1 MTLPGG
7 VLLVLDP
14 SWTGSEV
21 KRFFSGNGIKASRVT
36 ELGFAENAYF
46 VETEPGFPS
55 LQLANTLAGEE
66 GVVISS
72 PNWTTEVTTDDGDE
86 NEDPVEDPGDTIG
99 TAIDLTLDTKVNATI
114 SSYEDLDY
122 YRFQLVESTVIW
134 IHASLSSFTVLDTDG
149 EEVLP
154 EGNDGGFRRGKSIRR
169 LGAGVYYLKFSHRTS
184 CSTEDINCLGPYYV
198 QVNAISDQ
206 GDTIESA
213 TLLNVSPGYDIA
225 DSWNPAYSTVGD
237 LPSESDVDF
246 FKVELDAAT
255 EVVIRVD
262 AQLVLDW
269 FGFHNTVSL
278 AVFDKDGNPLHP
290 PGVGMSWNGDR
301 SYSLN
306 AGTYYFRL
314 ARLIQDWTSDKMWYY
329 HVWFYE
335 NLEYTKF
342 IEDCTGIETPF
353 GDPLSGCQT
362 HLGSSETGDLGINV
376 QDVWETNKGEGIY
389 VAVVDR
395 EVDYDHEDLRDN
407 INRTLSHDYI
417 EEDQLVLRLTGHG
430 TSVAGLIAARD
441 NELGVRGVAPRATI
455 VGYNYL
461 ENGTLLNRAD
471 ALTRNMDLVAVSNAS
486 FGKTG
491 TGHPRPVSQTYT
503 MALETGVSQGFGG
516 KGTFYVHSAG
526 NSHSYTSHVNLRE
539 QKNFYAVTTV
549 CSVESDGTRADYS
562 ETGYAL
568 WVCAPI
574 AKVTTENWNRYSD
587 DFGGTSSAAPLVSG
601 VAALIR
607 SAHPSLTWRDVK
619 LILAASAQHNDPDNA
634 SWREGALEYNSV
646 TERYFYNPE
655 YGFGVIDAEAALD
668 LAESWTNLPPM
679 KSTGADSGEIDL
691 TIPDLTEDGDSTTVT
706 RELFLNSDVGFT
718 EFVEVTIDFH
728 HPAFRDLDIE
738 IESPSGTFSKLT
750 VPSEKNGL
758 RRSELYST
766 FRFGSAAHL
775 GEDPSGV
782 WTLRVTDHFEELEIT
797 SRPAGWSLGKI
808 KGWSIKVYGH
818 GLGVAPPSIL
828 ILPQDQD
835 WHDVPESAAPSS
847 PQDLVVIPGDGR
859 LTVKWLPSDE
869 EDSPPVTAYKVQW
882 KRGAQGWDTPG
893 DVFEGTVTHLAN
905 LVTGGGEYA
914 VQVPALTNG
923 VAYTVRV
930 IAVTSTGDSRLGEI
944 RRVIPGIPGVA
955 AILQELCD
963 RTEQVRDAV
972 MARKSYIGDCS
983 IVTNLHL
990 ETVRGLDLED
1000 SGIEALLAEDFRGL
1014 SNLEWLALSANDLSE
1029 LPEGVFDD
1037 LSSLERLT
1045 LSSNDLS
1052 ALPEGVF
1059 NDLSSLE
1066 ILTLY
1071 SNDLS
1076 ALPEGVFDDLT
1087 NLERLDL
1094 SGNDF
1099 STLPEGVFD
1108 DLTNLKQLSL
1118 SGNDLSEWPES
1129 VFNDLSS
1136 LEWLSLHGND
1146 LSELP
1151 EGALDGLTNMERLF
1165 LYQNAL
1171 SKLPEGVFD
1180 KLSNLR
1186 VLYLW
1191 GNDLSALP
1199 EGVFDD
1205 LTNLES
1211 LALGANDLSALPE
1224 GVFDDLSSL
1233 ELLTLARNG
1242 LSALPEG
1249 VFDDLSS
1256 LESLTLD
1263 GNDLSALPEGV
1274 FDDLTN
1280 LESLALG
1287 ANDLSGLPDDLFDG
1301 LSGIRQL
1308 ELHDN
1313 PGAPFT
1319 FTAELSQVAAVAVVI
1334 ELAQAVPFDMVV
1346 TLSAQGGLLST
1357 STVTVD
1363 AGTSRSEQIR
1373 VTPDDEGPVT
1383 LTLVSAA
1390 FQSSAPAG
1398 GLNFQ
1403 FEGIEAVLGQPLTLR
1418 DAKGD
1423 NTPAT
1428 GLPTIVGTTRM
1439 GETLTAH
1446 TSGIHDADGLTGAT
1460 FSYQWIVNDT
1470 NADTEIQ
1477 GATASSYT
1485 LVSAD
1490 ERKMIKV
1497 TVTFIDNG
1505 FNEESLTSEPT
1516 ATVSPPK
1523 YTKVPDTP
1531 DTPTGTAVF
1540 IGGVDLEWNEVPE
1553 AESYEVQS
1561 FRNGQWIDLPGDGVE
1576 IAFYGAGAIIS
1587 QLNHEGAS
1595 YWFRVRAGNPLGYSE
1610 WSDYHWMEPTYTH
1623 DSGKQVRPGNVSPT
1637 GVPTIVGTAHVGETL
1652 TASASAIEDANGLG
1666 RVKFSY
1672 QWVSYN
1678 GTTDTDIRRATDA
1691 AYTLTTADQGKTIKV
1706 RVSFTDR
1713 GGYAESL
1720 TSAESQAVT
1729 NNDSASNTPATGLPT
1744 ISGTAQVGKTLTAD
1758 TSGIDDADGLDN
1770 VAFSFQWLADDVDI
1784 TGATSDTY
1792 TLVEADFDKAVKV
1805 RVIFNDDDA
1814 NEETLTSEPTAAV
1827 AAKPNSP
1834 ATGAPTISGT
1844 VRVGDLLTAHTSDIA
1859 DPDGLNNVEYNF
1871 NWGAGDYLRVMGDY
1885 NTYRVQARDVGLTI
1899 KVWVG
1904 FTDEEGNLEILTSAD
1919 TVAVVATT
1927 PAAPQHLNVS
1937 HHGTGALDLSWE
1949 APIAD
1954 WMGEI
1959 DGKGTHG
1966 DGGSPITGYKVQ
1978 WKSGSEDYDGS
1989 AGSTRQ
1995 AEITDPASR
2004 THTITGLTDG
2014 VEYAVRVIAVNDVG
2028 DGPPSDEATGTPRE
2042 TTPPELATATVD
2054 GPTLTLTYDE
2064 DLDENSEPSS
2074 DAFSVAVGGTGRAV
2088 DGVSV
2093 SGSSVILTL
2102 GSVVTSEDTVT
2113 VSYTV
2118 PTDAAAPQIQDDA
2131 GNPAASFSDQDVEDN
2146 TPPPANTPAT
2156 GAPTITGTAQV
2167 GDTLTVETSA
2177 IDDADGLD
2185 NVGYSYQW
2193 LADDTEIAGATDPTY
2208 TLVDDDAGLTI
2219 KVQVSFF
2226 DDKNNPETLTSAATA
2241 AVQTQEPNSL
2251 PTVTGPTDVDYAEN
2265 SVSSVAT
2272 YIAVD
2277 PEGEAIK
2284 WSVSGTDHVLFS
2296 ITSGVLELLTP
2307 PNYENPIDEGE
2318 DNGYLV
2324 DVTATDSSGAAVTIA
2339 VTVTVT
2345 DVYDPNIVLV
2355 MADEGGYELFGA
2367 YGSTQYRT
2375 PRIDEIAAAG
2385 VRFTHAYSKPG
2396 STPSRVA
2403 LMTGKSNVRNY
2414 VDWGTL
2420 LPGEYTIADLFS
2432 DAGYATAIAGKWQ
2445 LQGRPNYIT
2454 GVAAEESGFDTYCL
2468 WYSDI
2473 SERRYWQPTF
2483 ECDGQVIDYAAL
2495 DYGPDELVDFL
2506 DGFIE
2511 SNQDKPF
2518 FAYYSMLL
2526 PHAPFDALPPTAQ
2539 CVDADNAQCV
2549 FEDMVAYMDYNV
2561 GRIYDKLESLGLLDN
2576 TVFLFTSD
2584 NGTPES
2590 KVSHLDGEAIHGEKG
2605 EPTDGSTHVPLIV
2618 HAPGATGGQV
2628 IDDLIDFTDFLPT
2641 LADAAGLTLPADV
2654 TVDGQSFWD
2663 RLQGG
2668 SGNLRE
2674 WIYTYYFPE
2683 PYTDRW
2689 NFPREHP
2696 EVAYV
2701 RNKTFKLYASG
2712 DLYDLSV
2719 DRHEVR
2725 PLAEDDEDSR
2735 AARAALQAVLDSM
2748 PEQGQEIVW
2757 DSVLTP
2763 PPATE
2768 PRPRWRPVLRSAT
2781 VNGAELSLAYAGG
2794 LKTQANPGSDAFSVE
2809 VEGTGRTVTSVSL
2822 TEEEVTLTLASAV
2835 TVGQTVTVSYTPP
2848 SEKPL
2853 RRKYQSKGN
2862 KAAALTEE
2870 PVRNDTGLGPPT
2882 FTATGAPSIG
2892 GTAQVGE
2899 TLTVDT
2905 SGIDDEDGL
2914 ANVSFSYQWLANDA
2928 EIVGATDPTY
2938 TLVDDDAGLTIKV
2951 QVSFFDDKNNQE
2963 TLTSEATATVVT
2975 PLTAG
2980 FRDAPPSHNG
2990 SDTFTFRIAFS
3001 EPISISYKTLRDDS
3015 LDVTNGSATKAK
3027 RVDGQSDLWEIT
3039 VEPDS
3044 NAAVTVVLPITEDC
3058 AAQDAVC
3065 TRDGTEL
3072 SNRSE
3077 LTVPGPA
3084 AANSPATGAPI
3095 ISGTARVGET
3105 LTVDT
3110 SGIEDADG
3118 MSGAVF
3124 SYQWLANDAEITG
3137 ATGDTYTLVEADFDK
3152 AVKVRVIFNDDDANE
3167 ETLTSEATASV
3178 APRPNTPATGL
3189 PTITGT
3195 AQVGETLTADIS
3207 GIGDDDGLDNVGY
3220 SYQWLADDT
3229 EITGATSSSYTLV
3242 DADAGLTIKVKVSF
3256 FDDKNNPET
3265 LTSAA
3270 TATVVTPL
3278 TAEFQDV
3285 PDKHL
3290 GTGVFTFDIAFSE
3303 PISIGYVTLRDDSL
3317 EVTNGSATKANRVN
3331 GQSDLW
3337 KITVEPDS
3345 DADVT
3350 VVLPITEDCG
3360 SDGAVCTRDGTK
3372 LSNRSELTVPGPA
3385 AANSPATGAPIISG
3399 TARVG
3404 ETLTADTSGIDD
3416 ADGMSGAVFSYQWL
3430 ADGVEITGATSDT
3443 YTLVDADFDK
3453 AVKVR
3458 VIFNDD
3464 DDNEETLTSER
3475 RRRLQPK
3482 QRCPMLRRA

>member
-1 MTLPGG
+1 MNARPANRRLISRAALVLLALVALAILFVGTPTASADEPPSPLHAAPPDAPLRLRVSPGESGELVASWRAPYDDGGSPITEYRVQWKSGSRNYDDSASSPRQAVIADPTRLTYTIGGLRSGTEYTVRVIATNSVGDGPPSLEESATTHPEPGDEPDGSTGGYGQDGVYTWWDGDREMRVRIEPDEDPQRYGGGEGEPVFRSDSGGGVMTLPGG

-21 KRFFSGNGIKASRVT
+21 KRFFSRNGIKASRVT

-154 EGNDGGFRRGKSIRR
+154 EGNDGGFHRGKSVRR
-169 LGAGVYYLKFSHRTS
+169 LGAGVYYLKFSHRTP
-184 CSTEDINCLGPYYV
+184 CSTDINCLGPYYV

-278 AVFDKDGNPLHP
+278 AVFDEDGNPLHP

-417 EEDQLVLRLTGHG
+417 EEDQLVLRPTGHG

-808 KGWSIKVYGH
+808 EGWSIKAYGH

-1014 SNLEWLALSANDLSE
+1014 SNLGWLALSANDLSE

-1087 NLERLDL
+1087 NLKQLSL
-1094 SGNDF
+1094 SGNDL
-1099 STLPEGVFD
+1099 SALPEGVFD

-1263 GNDLSALPEGV
+1263 GNDLS
-1274 FDDLTN
+1274 
-1280 LESLALG
+1280 
-1287 ANDLSGLPDDLFDG
+1287 GLPDDLFDG

-1319 FTAELSQVAAVAVVI
+1319 FTAELSQVAAVAVVV

-1363 AGTSRSEQIR
+1363 AGTSRSKQIR

-1398 GLNFQ
+1398 GLTAHNFQ

-1428 GLPTIVGTTRM
+1428 GLPTIVGITRT

-1446 TSGIHDADGLTGAT
+1446 TSGIHDADGWLTGAT
-1460 FSYQWIVNDT
+1460 
-1470 NADTEIQ
+1470 
-1477 GATASSYT
+1477 
-1485 LVSAD
+1485 
-1490 ERKMIKV
+1490 
-1497 TVTFIDNG
+1497 
-1505 FNEESLTSEPT
+1505 
-1516 ATVSPPK
+1516 
-1523 YTKVPDTP
+1523 
-1531 DTPTGTAVF
+1531 
-1540 IGGVDLEWNEVPE
+1540 
-1553 AESYEVQS
+1553 
-1561 FRNGQWIDLPGDGVE
+1561 
-1576 IAFYGAGAIIS
+1576 
-1587 QLNHEGAS
+1587 
-1595 YWFRVRAGNPLGYSE
+1595 
-1610 WSDYHWMEPTYTH
+1610 
-1623 DSGKQVRPGNVSPT
+1623 
-1637 GVPTIVGTAHVGETL
+1637 
-1652 TASASAIEDANGLG
+1652 
-1666 RVKFSY
+1666 FSY

-1744 ISGTAQVGKTLTAD
+1744 ISGTARVGETLTVD
-1758 TSGIDDADGLDN
+1758 TSGIDDADGMSGA
-1770 VAFSFQWLADDVDI
+1770 VFSYQWLANDAEI
-1784 TGATSDTY
+1784 TGATGDTY

-1805 RVIFNDDDA
+1805 RVIFNDDDD

-1827 AAKPNSP
+1827 MAKPNSP

-1844 VRVGDLLTAHTSDIA
+1844 VRVGEILTAHTSDIA

-1904 FTDEEGNLEILTSAD
+1904 FTDEEGNLEILTSVD

-1954 WMGEI
+1954 LIGEI
-1959 DGKGTHG
+1959 NGKGTHG
-1966 DGGSPITGYKVQ
+1966 DGGSAITGYKVQ

-2054 GPTLTLTYDE
+2054 GATLTLTYDE
-2064 DLDENSEPSS
+2064 DLDEASEPSS
-2074 DAFSVAVGGTGRAV
+2074 DAFSATVGGTGRAV

-2102 GSVVTSEDTVT
+2102 GSAVASGATVT

-2118 PTDAAAPQIQDDA
+2118 PTDAAAARIRDLA
-2131 GNPAASFSDQDVEDN
+2131 GNATASFTGHAVTNN
-2146 TPPPANTPAT
+2146 TPKPNSPAT
-2156 GAPTITGTAQV
+2156 GLPTITGTAQV
-2167 GDTLTVETSA
+2167 GETLTADISG
-2177 IDDADGLD
+2177 IGDDDGLPAESEFD
-2185 NVGYSYQW
+2185 YQW
-2193 LADDTEIAGATDPTY
+2193 IAGTTDIAGATGSSYAP
-2208 TLVDDDAGLTI
+2208 LVADLDKTI
-2219 KVQVSFF
+2219 KVRVSF
-2226 DDKNNPETLTSAATA
+2226 
-2241 AVQTQEPNSL
+2241 
-2251 PTVTGPTDVDYAEN
+2251 
-2265 SVSSVAT
+2265 
-2272 YIAVD
+2272 
-2277 PEGEAIK
+2277 
-2284 WSVSGTDHVLFS
+2284 
-2296 ITSGVLELLTP
+2296 
-2307 PNYENPIDEGE
+2307 
-2318 DNGYLV
+2318 
-2324 DVTATDSSGAAVTIA
+2324 
-2339 VTVTVT
+2339 
-2345 DVYDPNIVLV
+2345 
-2355 MADEGGYELFGA
+2355 
-2367 YGSTQYRT
+2367 
-2375 PRIDEIAAAG
+2375 
-2385 VRFTHAYSKPG
+2385 
-2396 STPSRVA
+2396 
-2403 LMTGKSNVRNY
+2403 
-2414 VDWGTL
+2414 
-2420 LPGEYTIADLFS
+2420 
-2432 DAGYATAIAGKWQ
+2432 
-2445 LQGRPNYIT
+2445 
-2454 GVAAEESGFDTYCL
+2454 
-2468 WYSDI
+2468 
-2473 SERRYWQPTF
+2473 
-2483 ECDGQVIDYAAL
+2483 
-2495 DYGPDELVDFL
+2495 
-2506 DGFIE
+2506 
-2511 SNQDKPF
+2511 
-2518 FAYYSMLL
+2518 
-2526 PHAPFDALPPTAQ
+2526 
-2539 CVDADNAQCV
+2539 
-2549 FEDMVAYMDYNV
+2549 
-2561 GRIYDKLESLGLLDN
+2561 
-2576 TVFLFTSD
+2576 
-2584 NGTPES
+2584 
-2590 KVSHLDGEAIHGEKG
+2590 
-2605 EPTDGSTHVPLIV
+2605 
-2618 HAPGATGGQV
+2618 
-2628 IDDLIDFTDFLPT
+2628 
-2641 LADAAGLTLPADV
+2641 
-2654 TVDGQSFWD
+2654 
-2663 RLQGG
+2663 
-2668 SGNLRE
+2668 
-2674 WIYTYYFPE
+2674 
-2683 PYTDRW
+2683 
-2689 NFPREHP
+2689 
-2696 EVAYV
+2696 
-2701 RNKTFKLYASG
+2701 
-2712 DLYDLSV
+2712 
-2719 DRHEVR
+2719 
-2725 PLAEDDEDSR
+2725 
-2735 AARAALQAVLDSM
+2735 
-2748 PEQGQEIVW
+2748 
-2757 DSVLTP
+2757 
-2763 PPATE
+2763 
-2768 PRPRWRPVLRSAT
+2768 
-2781 VNGAELSLAYAGG
+2781 
-2794 LKTQANPGSDAFSVE
+2794 
-2809 VEGTGRTVTSVSL
+2809 
-2822 TEEEVTLTLASAV
+2822 
-2835 TVGQTVTVSYTPP
+2835 
-2848 SEKPL
+2848 
-2853 RRKYQSKGN
+2853 
-2862 KAAALTEE
+2862 
-2870 PVRNDTGLGPPT
+2870 
-2882 FTATGAPSIG
+2882 
-2892 GTAQVGE
+2892 
-2899 TLTVDT
+2899 
-2905 SGIDDEDGL
+2905 
-2914 ANVSFSYQWLANDA
+2914 
-2928 EIVGATDPTY
+2928 
-2938 TLVDDDAGLTIKV
+2938 DDDRN
-2951 QVSFFDDKNNQE
+2951 FQE
-2963 TLTSEATATVVT
+2963 TLTSEATATVIAAVT
-2975 PLTAG
+2975 PLTAE
-2980 FRDAPPSHNG
+2980 FQDAPPSHNG

-3065 TRDGTEL
+3065 TRDGTKLSNRSELTVPGPAAANSPATGAPIISGTARVGETLTVDTSGIDDADGMSGAVFSYQWLADGVDIAGATSDTYTPVADDVGKAVKVRVIFNDDDNNEETLTSEATAAVEPRPNTPASGLPTIDGTAQVGETLTVDTSGIDDADGIGNATFSYQWIAGTTDISGATGSTYTLVADDVGKAIRVRVSFDDDRNFLETLTSAATATVVTPLTAGFQDAPDKHLGTGVFTFEISFSEPISISYKTLRDDSLDVTNGSATKAKRLNGQSDLWEITVEPDSNAAVTVVLPITEDCESDGAVCTRDGTKL

-3124 SYQWLANDAEITG
+3124 SYQWLADGVEITG
-3137 ATGDTYTLVEADFDK
+3137 ATSDTYTLVEADFNK
-3152 AVKVRVIFNDDDANE
+3152 AVKVRVIFNDDDNNE
-3167 ETLTSEATASV
+3167 ETLTSPATAAVAAETAVPDAPRSLNVSPDDTGTLDVSWEAPASDGGSAITGYKVQWKRVGDSWDTPADVFEETVSRMTHTITGLTDGVEYAVRVIAVNDVGDGPPSDEATGTPRETTPPELATATVDGRTLTLTYDEDLDENSEPSSDAFSV
-3178 APRPNTPATGL
+3178 AVVGTGRAVDRVSVAGDTVTLTLASAVTAADTVTVSYTAPTDAAAPRIQDEAGNPAASFSDQDVENNTPPPANTPATGA
-3189 PTITGT
+3189 PTISGT
-3195 AQVGETLTADIS
+3195 VRVGETLTAETSAIADA
-3207 GIGDDDGLDNVGY
+3207 DGLDNVGY
-3220 SYQWLADDT
+3220 SYQWLANGAD
-3229 EITGATSSSYTLV
+3229 IAGATSDTYTLV
-3242 DADAGLTIKVKVSF
+3242 ETDVGLTIKVKVSF
-3256 FDDKNNPET
+3256 RDDKNNPET

-3270 TATVVTPL
+3270 MA
-3278 TAEFQDV
+3278 
-3285 PDKHL
+3285 
-3290 GTGVFTFDIAFSE
+3290 G
-3303 PISIGYVTLRDDSL
+3303 
-3317 EVTNGSATKANRVN
+3317 
-3331 GQSDLW
+3331 
-3337 KITVEPDS
+3337 VEPR
-3345 DADVT
+3345 
-3350 VVLPITEDCG
+3350 P
-3360 SDGAVCTRDGTK
+3360 
-3372 LSNRSELTVPGPA
+3372 
-3385 AANSPATGAPIISG
+3385 NSPATGAPTISG
-3399 TARVG
+3399 TVRVG
-3404 ETLTADTSGIDD
+3404 ETLTAETSAIAD

-3430 ADGVEITGATSDT
+3430 ANGADVAGATNDT
-3443 YTLVDADFDK
+3443 YTPVADDVGK
-3453 AVKVR
+3453 AIQVKVSFR
-3458 VIFNDD
+3458 DD
-3464 DDNEETLTSER
+3464 RNHQESLTSAATAAVEAAADDSSIWSATLTVGSIAGFRGFWKDVGMGELTSEVFTLDGVDYTVKVLSDTNG
-3475 RRRLQPK
+3475 LQFDLTLDKALPVGFTL
-3482 QRCPMLRRA
+3482 QVGATTLSSQDASIREYSSGATQYGWANQGVILADVDTVEVSLTLAE